1 VRDVAKTAIELM
13 ENNIFGERFI
23 IVAENNRYAD
33 LAKQIRSDWD
43 LKMQKFFQDLN

>member
-23 IVAENNRYAD
+23 IVAENNNM
-33 LAKQIRSDWD
+33 LIWQNRSD
-43 LKMQKFFQDLN
+43 QIGT